1 MKSVRILPVLM
12 SLMLL
17 TGCTVPSGD
26 ELLAA
31 PRPSSNYQTLQVK
44 LEELL
49 ASGVSYTTPAAGE
62 NRSSVQLVDLN
73 GDGIE
78 EAITFF
84 RGATS
89 STSNDFKVYIY
100 KKKGD
105 DYLCTGS
112 IAGKAAAIQSVEYP
126 TITPDGGRGLVV
138 TWQLAGGGTGAL
150 TMCDFD
156 GDCAPRVLLETDY
169 TALELTDMDGDG
181 AKDLLLLATN
191 GLGKRTAR
199 MYHYAHGTLS
209 MAGEAAV
216 SAGTASVERME
227 AGRITDGLPAVFAEE
242 KMASGVGLTTD
253 IFVYS
258 DGTLTNLA
266 LDGEDIASRSTYR
279 PVQVYAAD
287 INNDGVIE
295 LPRAVLMA
303 GYEDAAAHDALYMLD
318 WYAYGLGATPE
329 QVSTTYQ
336 SVSDAWSL
344 RIDQSWHDR
353 ITAVKSTDGGLSLV
367 SFYEYCGE
375 GQKPIALFN
384 IYCVTGSS
392 REYYAGRSDLIQL
405 GETAQAVYFAKIPDG
420 AQTGTLKMGAEEITA
435 RFSLVKQA
443 WNN

>member
-1 MKSVRILPVLM
+1 
-12 SLMLL
+12 
-17 TGCTVPSGD
+17 
-26 ELLAA
+26 
-31 PRPSSNYQTLQVK
+31 
-44 LEELL
+44 
-49 ASGVSYTTPAAGE
+49 
-62 NRSSVQLVDLN
+62 
-73 GDGIE
+73 
-78 EAITFF
+78 
-84 RGATS
+84 
-89 STSNDFKVYIY
+89 
-100 KKKGD
+100 
-105 DYLCTGS
+105 
-112 IAGKAAAIQSVEYP
+112 
-126 TITPDGGRGLVV
+126 
-138 TWQLAGGGTGAL
+138 
-150 TMCDFD
+150 
-156 GDCAPRVLLETDY
+156 
-169 TALELTDMDGDG
+169 
-181 AKDLLLLATN
+181 
-191 GLGKRTAR
+191 
-199 MYHYAHGTLS
+199 
-209 MAGEAAV
+209 
-216 SAGTASVERME
+216 
-227 AGRITDGLPAVFAEE
+227 
-242 KMASGVGLTTD
+242 MASGVGLTTD

-266 LDGEDIASRSTYR
+266 LDGEDIASCSTYR

-303 GYEDAAAHDALYMLD
+303 GYKDAAAHDALYMLD

-375 GQKPIALFN
+375 GQNPIALFN

-420 AQTGTLKMGAEEITA
+420 AQTGTLKMSAEEITA